1 MAFICDSGSCQFV
14 LVLVPCVAYQLV
26 SLRSCL
32 AFLFVSWLVQ
42 VFHATPQVALFTSTV
57 LTNYFLNVFFQGT
70 WISLLSDYSSGWITT
85 VPFFLGLFVFFA
97 GFYINVRSDEIMINL
112 RKEKGEG
119 YHIPE
124 GFLFNKVSNPNY
136 LGEFIEWLGWAIM
149 TFSWAGLVFFLW
161 TVCNLFPRAISN
173 HKWYQA
179 KFEDYPK
186 DRKAVI
192 PNII

>member
-1 MAFICDSGSCQFV
+1 MVVFSAIGFNFV
-14 LVLVPCVAYQLV
+14 
-26 SLRSCL
+26 
-32 AFLFVSWLVQ
+32 
-42 VFHATPQVALFTSTV
+42 
-57 LTNYFLNVFFQGT
+57 NVFFQGT
-70 WISLLSDYSSGWITT
+70 WIFLLSDYTSAWLTSI
-85 VPFFLGLFVFFA
+85 PFLLGLLIFFW
-97 GFYINVRSDEIMINL
+97 GFYINVRSDEIMIIL

-124 GFLFNKVSNPNY
+124 GFLFKKVSNPNY

-173 HKWYQA
+173 HNWYQA